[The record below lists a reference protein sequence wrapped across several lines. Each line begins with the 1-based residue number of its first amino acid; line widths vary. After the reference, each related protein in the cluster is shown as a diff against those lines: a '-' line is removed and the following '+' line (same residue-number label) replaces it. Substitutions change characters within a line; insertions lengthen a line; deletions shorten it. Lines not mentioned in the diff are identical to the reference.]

1 MNKEFFLVIPQSGKP
16 NVIERDEKWI
26 DKVRALPPIVSIR
39 RIEAAPVAAATAA
52 PAGGVIIG

>member
-16 NVIERDEKWI
+16 NVIERDETWI

-39 RIEAAPVAAATAA
+39 RIEAAPVAAA
-52 PAGGVIIG
+52 PAGGVING